1 MNAEYIS
8 YESLLA
14 ARVAADWAFWSMIG
28 AWISAA
34 ATLLAAIAGFFALN
48 IWSKQEEV
56 RELKDFRVAAFRYNN
71 ALIFAPTYMN
81 VKENDSHLATARTVY
96 DEHQKLYVSTLMMHD
111 VKTRGNASRILN
123 EISEIYKRYRDSEI
137 SNMEAHAEV
146 MKIIKTEP
154 MFGMCKK

>member
-14 ARVAADWAFWSMIG
+14 ARAAADWAFWSMIG

-56 RELKDFRVAAFRYNN
+56 RELKDFRVAAFRYHN
-71 ALIFAPTYMN
+71 ALIFAPSYMN

-96 DEHQKLYVSTLMMHD
+96 DSTLMMHG

-123 EISEIYKRYRDSEI
+123 DISDIYERYRNSEI

-146 MKIIKTEP
+146 MKIIQTEP
-154 MFGMCKK
+154 MFGMCK